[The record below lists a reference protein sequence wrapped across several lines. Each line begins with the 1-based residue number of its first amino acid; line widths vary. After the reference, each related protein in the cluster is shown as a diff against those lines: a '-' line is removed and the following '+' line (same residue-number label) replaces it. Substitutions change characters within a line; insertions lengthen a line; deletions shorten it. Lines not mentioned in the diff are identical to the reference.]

1 MMQAPAHPR
10 PEKEAECGERPAP
23 EGATERGRPSPGSRE
38 RQAPGPEPSP
48 GPRHPRPGQRLAP
61 RPPRSPSHPAR
72 SPLGAGGGP
81 KRRAEWGGRRV
92 PGKGCCLPAP
102 PSPPPPGR
110 AGSGR
115 WAAGEGRSPRV
126 EDRGAEDAAPT
137 PLGRRNFSKPARAG
151 DRGWGKPGALP
162 NSTVAGRTKPESS
175 SKIDAPLINGPSRNP
190 CCTFQIP
197 RDAWDLPPSYGFVSS
212 ENSEQLLCVLR
223 LSSGPGYCPI
233 ICLILILPIFLTFFS
248 PLTYFSEGVS
258 VADTDARTPPPAV
271 SCVLGQQPP
280 ALRVEA
286 ASSLRS
292 RGCSSRG
299 SCSQIANT
307 ATVQGL
313 ASLPTAESLLRRPLG
328 RDSVDSES

>member
-1 MMQAPAHPR
+1 MAKAVRKFSYHQFSSRSIYQMPVPGGLWGRSGDDSGRGLCPHGANGTPGVQALCASH
-10 PEKEAECGERPAP
+10 
-23 EGATERGRPSPGSRE
+23 GSRE
-38 RQAPGPEPSP
+38 GASDGAPTYRG
-48 GPRHPRPGQRLAP
+48 G
-61 RPPRSPSHPAR
+61 
-72 SPLGAGGGP
+72 GAGGDRMQRGS
-81 KRRAEWGGRRV
+81 
-92 PGKGCCLPAP
+92 GC
-102 PSPPPPGR
+102 R
-110 AGSGR
+110 GSGR
-115 WAAGEGRSPRV
+115 MGHRCPR
-126 EDRGAEDAAPT
+126 T
-137 PLGRRNFSKPARAG
+137 
-151 DRGWGKPGALP
+151 
-162 NSTVAGRTKPESS
+162 TVAGRTKPESS

-197 RDAWDLPPSYGFVSS
+197 RDAWDLPPSDGFVSS

-313 ASLPTAESLLRRPLG
+313 ASLPTAESLLRKPLG

>member
-1 MMQAPAHPR
+1 MRAPACGGVAVNSNNTQASSARNSELPPRPESAPCPSLEVSRRGEGLAGFVAVQTDCTYLEHWKPDKRLNGGDVTVMQAPAHPR

-162 NSTVAGRTKPESS
+162 NSTVG
-175 SKIDAPLINGPSRNP
+175 APP
-190 CCTFQIP
+190 
-197 RDAWDLPPSYGFVSS
+197 LPL
-212 ENSEQLLCVLR
+212 LLCVSPR
-223 LSSGPGYCPI
+223 SAATGGPASFPVPRDGESR
-233 ICLILILPIFLTFFS
+233 FLW
-248 PLTYFSEGVS
+248 PEGMRETGWVPGHS
-258 VADTDARTPPPAV
+258 VPRARGAPV
-271 SCVLGQQPP
+271 
-280 ALRVEA
+280 
-286 ASSLRS
+286 
-292 RGCSSRG
+292 
-299 SCSQIANT
+299 
-307 ATVQGL
+307 
-313 ASLPTAESLLRRPLG
+313 
-328 RDSVDSES
+328 